1 MLFIED
7 LDFQG
12 KTVFLRVDFNVPMD
26 HNQQI
31 RNDARIQA
39 ALPTL
44 QYLLDKNARVILASH
59 LGRPKGKVVSE
70 LSMKPVAK
78 HLQKLISAGVKLA
91 PSVTGQEVELLKR
104 GLKENEVLVL
114 ENLRFD
120 PAEKTNDPE
129 FARELANGID
139 IYVNDAFGTCHRS
152 HASVVAITGFI
163 TKSAAGFLIEKEVEY
178 LNKVIRSP
186 QKPYIA
192 ILGGAKA
199 WDKIP
204 IIQNLLTKADTILI
218 GGAIA
223 YTFFSAQGK
232 GVGKS
237 LVETDKK
244 EMALS
249 LLQSAS
255 GNNVD
260 FELPEDHI
268 IASNIGQPENARIV
282 SDFPIPR
289 EMMALDIGPRTIEKY
304 ISIISSAETILW
316 NGPMGV
322 FEVEE
327 FSIGTTSIAEAVASS
342 NAMSIVGGGDSVA
355 AIAKAGVE
363 DRITHISTGGGASL
377 EYIANERL
385 PGLEALSEK

>member
-1 MLFIED
+1 
-7 LDFQG
+7 
-12 KTVFLRVDFNVPMD
+12 
-26 HNQQI
+26 
-31 RNDARIQA
+31 
-39 ALPTL
+39 
-44 QYLLDKNARVILASH
+44 
-59 LGRPKGKVVSE
+59 
-70 LSMKPVAK
+70 
-78 HLQKLISAGVKLA
+78 
-91 PSVTGQEVELLKR
+91 
-104 GLKENEVLVL
+104 VLVL

-120 PAEKTNDPE
+120 PAEKNNDPE
-129 FARELANGID
+129 FARELANGVD
-139 IYVNDAFGTCHRS
+139 IYVNDAFGACHRS
-152 HASVVAITGFI
+152 HASVVAITGFT
-163 TKSAAGFLIEKEVEY
+163 TKSAAGFLVKKEVEY
-178 LNKVIRSP
+178 LNKLIRSP
-186 QKPYIA
+186 KKPYIV
-192 ILGGAKA
+192 ILGGVKVS
-199 WDKIP
+199 DKIP

-218 GGAIA
+218 GGAMA

-268 IASNIGQPENARIV
+268 TASAIDQPENVRIIN
-282 SDFPIPR
+282 DFPIPR
-289 EMMALDIGPRTIEKY
+289 EMMALDIGPRTIENY
-304 ISIISSAETILW
+304 ISIISNAETIFW

-327 FSIGTTSIAEAVASS
+327 FSIGTMSIAEAVASS
-342 NAMSIVGGGDSVA
+342 KAISIVGGGDSAA

-363 DRITHISTGGGASL
+363 DRITHLSTGGGASL

>member
-12 KTVFLRVDFNVPMD
+12 KTVFLRVDFNVPLD

-59 LGRPKGKVVSE
+59 LGRPKGIVVPE

-91 PSVTGQEVELLKR
+91 PSVTGQEVELLKQ

-120 PAEKTNDPE
+120 SAEKTNDPE

-152 HASVVAITGFI
+152 HASVVAITKFI
-163 TKSAAGFLIEKEVEY
+163 TKSAAGFLVKKEVEY

-255 GNNVD
+255 ENNVD

-268 IASNIGQPENARIV
+268 IASAIDQPQNARIV
-282 SDFPIPR
+282 NDFPIPR
-289 EMMALDIGPRTIEKY
+289 EMIAFDIGPRTIEKY

-377 EYIANERL
+377 EYIASERL

>member
-12 KTVFLRVDFNVPMD
+12 KTVFLRVDFNVPLD

-59 LGRPKGKVVSE
+59 LGRPKGIVVPE

-91 PSVTGQEVELLKR
+91 PSVTGQEVELLKQ

-120 PAEKTNDPE
+120 SAEKTNDPE

-152 HASVVAITGFI
+152 HASVVAITKFI
-163 TKSAAGFLIEKEVEY
+163 TKSAAGFLVKKEVEY

-255 GNNVD
+255 ENNVD

-268 IASNIGQPENARIV
+268 IASAIDQPQNARIV
-282 SDFPIPR
+282 NDFPIPR
-289 EMMALDIGPRTIEKY
+289 EMIAFDIGPRTIEKY

-322 FEVEE
+322 FEIEE

-377 EYIANERL
+377 EYIASERL

>member
-12 KTVFLRVDFNVPMD
+12 KTVFLRVDFNVPLD

-59 LGRPKGKVVSE
+59 LGRPKGIVVPE

-91 PSVTGQEVELLKR
+91 PSVTGQEVELLKQ

-120 PAEKTNDPE
+120 SAEKTNDPE

-163 TKSAAGFLIEKEVEY
+163 TKSAAGFLVKKEVEY

-255 GNNVD
+255 ENNVD

-268 IASNIGQPENARIV
+268 IASAIDQPQNARIV
-282 SDFPIPR
+282 NDFPIPR
-289 EMMALDIGPRTIEKY
+289 EMIAFDIGPRTIEKY

-322 FEVEE
+322 FEIEE

-377 EYIANERL
+377 EYIASERL

>member
-12 KTVFLRVDFNVPMD
+12 KTVFLRVDFNVPLD

-59 LGRPKGKVVSE
+59 LGRPKGIVVPE

-91 PSVTGQEVELLKR
+91 PSVTGQEVELLKQ

-120 PAEKTNDPE
+120 SAEKTNDPE

-163 TKSAAGFLIEKEVEY
+163 TKSAAGFLVKKEVEY

-255 GNNVD
+255 ENNVD

-268 IASNIGQPENARIV
+268 IASAIDQPQNARIV
-282 SDFPIPR
+282 NDFPIPR
-289 EMMALDIGPRTIEKY
+289 EMIAFDIGPRTIEKY

-322 FEVEE
+322 FEIEE